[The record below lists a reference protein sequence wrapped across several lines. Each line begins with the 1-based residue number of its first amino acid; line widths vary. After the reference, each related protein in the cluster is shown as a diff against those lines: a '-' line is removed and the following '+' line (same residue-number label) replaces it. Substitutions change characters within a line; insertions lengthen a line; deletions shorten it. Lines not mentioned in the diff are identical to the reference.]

1 MIGGMQSI
9 VETLGRVL
17 DASLH
22 LLQERLEH
30 LARRSLQQPL
40 GLLGILL
47 VQGFASEELG
57 DLVGEHVAVMVDQ
70 VVLLGNVL
78 VVHLLQVVLEN
89 VLRDLGLADGDL
101 LDRFSVGSGFGG
113 HVADA
118 ASEEILASVD
128 DDGGVVDGIDLLS
141 DHHHA
146 HALGHAPGDVVDQ
159 QGDFL
164 CHLFKKVVN
173 YKKRVGC
180 SLIYFSGSSYRMKPG
195 QSKNIQE
202 AKKRNIEIINNLK
215 QTLGKPTIVEAQRT
229 LKIL

>member
-1 MIGGMQSI
+1 MRSV

-17 DASLH
+17 DVSLH

-30 LARRSLQQPL
+30 LARRGLQQSL

-70 VVLLGNVL
+70 VVLLRNVP

-89 VLRDLGLADGDL
+89 ILGDLGLADGDL
-101 LDRFSVGSGFGG
+101 LDGFSVGGG
-113 HVADA
+113 LGSHVADS

-128 DDGGVVDGIDLLS
+128 DYGGVVDGIDLLS

-146 HALGHAPGDVVDQ
+146 HALGHAPCDVVD
-159 QGDFL
+159 
-164 CHLFKKVVN
+164 
-173 YKKRVGC
+173 
-180 SLIYFSGSSYRMKPG
+180 
-195 QSKNIQE
+195 
-202 AKKRNIEIINNLK
+202 
-215 QTLGKPTIVEAQRT
+215 
-229 LKIL
+229 